1 MVEVPIA
8 ARRRCGL
15 AAIMVVADAAL
26 AAEQSL
32 LASCARQR
40 SGGLRAWS
48 QRAHRYCLEKAIA
61 AREGAAYR
69 AALEALGDGAV
80 RDVRI
85 VEGLE

>member
-1 MVEVPIA
+1 LQPGVGVDL
-8 ARRRCGL
+8 RL
-15 AAIMVVADAAL
+15 L
-26 AAEQSL
+26 WSL
-32 LASCARQR
+32 LMPPLPLNRVCSHSCARQR

-61 AREGAAYR
+61 AREGAAHR